1 MIELDGHTLTIET
14 ARRVVFQGEPVAMSA
29 RALDAVAAA
38 ARLVEEVVREG
49 RRVYGINT
57 GFGKLSTEII
67 PREQLRELQINLL
80 RSHAAGVGEP
90 LPPEAARAALLF
102 RLNAL
107 LQGRSG
113 VRPVVIEYLTK
124 FLNEGVTPV
133 IPRQGSVG
141 SSGDLAP
148 LAHIALL
155 LVGEGEAFLQG
166 KRLSG
171 TQVLQEL
178 DLRPLELAPKEGLA
192 LINGTQVSL
201 AVGVCAFCSAKN
213 LLEHAPLL
221 AAMALEA
228 AGGHTE
234 SLDERLYDSYGH
246 RGPREIAERMR
257 GLLLGSRLIDRTPD
271 VQDPYSLRCA
281 PQVLGSCVE
290 ALEFVRERLE
300 AEMNAAT
307 DNPLL
312 FPETG
317 EVLSGGNFHGEGL
330 ALACEV
336 LGLALAELGA
346 FAERRIAYILEHPEF
361 PPFLIEGSGLRSG
374 LMLAQ
379 YTAASLVSENKI
391 LAHPAV
397 VDSIPTSG
405 GKEDYNSLASLASW
419 KTFQITQNVEY
430 ILAIELLTVGQAL
443 SFLDV
448 QAMAPKTRSAYG
460 RLRQDIPPLTEDRFL
475 GQDIK
480 TARRLLQSEELIRG
494 I

>member
-1 MIELDGHTLTIET
+1 
-14 ARRVVFQGEPVAMSA
+14 
-29 RALDAVAAA
+29 
-38 ARLVEEVVREG
+38 
-49 RRVYGINT
+49 
-57 GFGKLSTEII
+57 
-67 PREQLRELQINLL
+67 
-80 RSHAAGVGEP
+80 
-90 LPPEAARAALLF
+90 
-102 RLNAL
+102 
-107 LQGRSG
+107 
-113 VRPVVIEYLTK
+113 
-124 FLNEGVTPV
+124 
-133 IPRQGSVG
+133 
-141 SSGDLAP
+141 
-148 LAHIALL
+148 
-155 LVGEGEAFLQG
+155 
-166 KRLSG
+166 
-171 TQVLQEL
+171 
-178 DLRPLELAPKEGLA
+178 
-192 LINGTQVSL
+192 
-201 AVGVCAFCSAKN
+201 
-213 LLEHAPLL
+213 
-221 AAMALEA
+221 
-228 AGGHTE
+228 
-234 SLDERLYDSYGH
+234 
-246 RGPREIAERMR
+246 
-257 GLLLGSRLIDRTPD
+257 
-271 VQDPYSLRCA
+271 
-281 PQVLGSCVE
+281 VE

>member
-1 MIELDGHTLTIET
+1 MIQLDGRHLTIEE
-14 ARRVVFQGEPVAMSA
+14 AERIVLGREPVEPSPE
-29 RALDAVAAA
+29 ALQAVEAS

-57 GFGKLSTEII
+57 GFGKLSTAAIS
-67 PREQLRELQINLL
+67 RDQLRQLQVNLL

-113 VRPVVIEYLTK
+113 IRSVVIEYLTK

-148 LAHIALL
+148 LAHMALL
-155 LVGEGEAFLQG
+155 FIGEGEASLQG
-166 KRLSG
+166 ERLSG
-171 TQVLQEL
+171 TQVLQKL
-178 DLRPLELAPKEGLA
+178 DLKPLELAPKEGLA

-201 AVGVCAFCSAKN
+201 AVGVCAFCRAKN
-213 LLEHAPLL
+213 LLEHALLL

-228 AGGHTE
+228 AGGRTE
-234 SLDERLYDSYGH
+234 PLDERLYESYGH

-257 GLLLGSRLIDRTPD
+257 RLLSGSRLVNRTPD

-281 PQVLGSCVE
+281 PQVLGSCLE
-290 ALEFVRERLE
+290 ALEFVKQRLE

-317 EVLSGGNFHGEGL
+317 DVLSGGNFHGEGL

-346 FAERRIAYILEHPEF
+346 FSERRTAFLLEHPDF
-361 PPFLIEGSGLRSG
+361 PPFLIEGSGLCSG
-374 LMLAQ
+374 LMLPQ
-379 YTAASLVSENKI
+379 YTAAALVSENKI

-405 GKEDYNSLASLASW
+405 GKEDYNSLASLSSW
-419 KTFQITQNVEY
+419 KAFQIAQNVEY

-443 SFLDV
+443 SFL
-448 QAMAPKTRSAYG
+448 AIEGMAPTTRRTYK
-460 RLRQDIPPLTEDRFL
+460 RFRQDIPPLTEDRFL
-475 GQDIK
+475 GQDIEV
-480 TARRLLQSEELIRG
+480 ARTLLQSEELFRG
-494 I
+494 V